1 MDRNTILECI
11 EGILLK
17 EKKEEILKQVD
28 MFNFRIK
35 LETELDLIG
44 TLFQNGWLDNDG
56 VRGSCDYASIEIN
69 DFIQYLQKADWFK
82 DKKDL
87 QKLLDLIQE
96 AM

>member
-17 EKKEEILKQVD
+17 EEKEEILKQVD

>member
-11 EGILLK
+11 EGILT
-17 EKKEEILKQVD
+17 KEEKETIMKQVD

>member
-11 EGILLK
+11 EGILT
-17 EKKEEILKQVD
+17 KEEKETIMKQVD

-82 DKKDL
+82 DKEDL